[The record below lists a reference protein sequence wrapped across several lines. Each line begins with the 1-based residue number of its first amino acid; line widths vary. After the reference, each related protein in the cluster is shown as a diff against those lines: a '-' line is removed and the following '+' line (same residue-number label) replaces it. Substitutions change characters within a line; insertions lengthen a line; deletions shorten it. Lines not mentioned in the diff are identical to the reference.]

1 MWVGSSHP
9 APGQYPPPLSQLSSE
24 QLIQAKAE
32 FEAEL
37 AALQTEQGIWN
48 DITTFYIYGRKPKS
62 Q

>member
-1 MWVGSSHP
+1 MGSSHP